1 MTEKTREVDVTDV
14 DNYTGYMRQA
24 LEQAAIARQA
34 GDHPYGSVLVGPAGV
49 IAERNRVVSSSD
61 PTAHSEVTAIRA
73 GATKWGLDLSATTLV
88 TSSEPCP
95 MCCGAM
101 AEAGIRTVVVG
112 ERRVVGEAPLGDYRL
127 EALMDL
133 LRRGAELTI
142 VEGVLSD
149 DVRAFYDASA

>member
-1 MTEKTREVDVTDV
+1 MSDV
-14 DNYTGYMRQA
+14 DNYAGYMRQA
-24 LEQAAIARQA
+24 LEQAAIARRA

-49 IAERNRVVSSSD
+49 IEERNRVVGNSD
-61 PTAHSEVTAIRA
+61 PTAHSEVMAIRV
-73 GATKWGLDLSATTLV
+73 GAAAWGPDLSATTLV

-149 DVRAFYDASA
+149 DVRAFYAAPA